1 MRKTKKAEL
10 GQNSV
15 NSKLFYAA
23 LALIPSLQFIIFYI
37 VVNFNSFV
45 LAFKDFSATGLEY
58 RWTFDNFSDWFTNE
72 LKNTELWTSIG
83 VSLKSYGIMLLVSI
97 PLGLFFSYYMFKKMP
112 ASGLFRV
119 LLFLPSILSAAVLAV
134 IYKNMSEWA
143 LGGTA
148 GVISKLLGETF
159 RFWDKEHRYVSMIIF
174 CIFFSFGTNV
184 LMYTNKMNAIS
195 PEIIESAHLDGANG
209 IKEFW
214 YIVLPQT
221 YSIVQVFL
229 INGFASVCINQYNS
243 HMLFG
248 YSGMAA
254 DVKPIGYLLWSGVQR
269 AKGDVAL
276 MTEYAALGLMLT
288 LIVVPLTFLLR
299 WALDK
304 FGWSED

>member
-37 VVNFNSFV
+37 VVNFNSFL

-58 RWTFDNFSDWFTNE
+58 TWTFDNFSGWFTNE

-112 ASGLFRV
+112 ASGIFRV

-143 LGGTA
+143 LGGTD
-148 GVISKLLGETF
+148 GIISKLTGETF
-159 RFWDKEHRYVSMIIF
+159 RFWDKEHRYTSMILF

-221 YSIVQVFL
+221 YSIVEVFL
-229 INGFASVCINQYNS
+229 INGFASVCVNQYNS

-269 AKGDVAL
+269 AKGEVSA

-288 LIVVPLTFLLR
+288 FIIVPLTFLLR

>member
-1 MRKTKKAEL
+1 MKTKKKEEL

-15 NSKLFYAA
+15 ESKLFYAA
-23 LALIPSLQFIIFYI
+23 FALIPSLQFIIFYI
-37 VVNFNSFV
+37 AVNLNSFL
-45 LAFKDFSATGLEY
+45 LAFKEFSATGLEFT
-58 RWTFDNFSDWFTNE
+58 WTFNNFSGWFTNE
-72 LKNTELWTSIG
+72 LKNTELWTSLG
-83 VSLKSYGIMLLVSI
+83 VSVKSYGIMLITSI

-112 ASGLFRV
+112 ASGIFRV

-143 LGGTA
+143 LGGPD
-148 GVISKLLGETF
+148 GIISKIVGETF
-159 RFWDKEHRYVSMIIF
+159 RFWNKDHRYTSMIIF
-174 CIFFSFGTNV
+174 CVFFSFGTNV

-209 IKEFW
+209 LSEFW
-214 YIVLPQT
+214 YIILPQT
-221 YSIVQVFL
+221 YPIVQVFL

-254 DVKPIGYLLWSGVQR
+254 DVKPIGYLLWSGVQSAR
-269 AKGDVAL
+269 GDVSA

-288 LIVVPLTFLLR
+288 LVIVPLTFLLR
-299 WALDK
+299 WVLNK

>member
-37 VVNFNSFV
+37 VVNFNSFL

-58 RWTFDNFSDWFTNE
+58 TLTFDNFSGWFTNE

-112 ASGLFRV
+112 ASGIFRV

-143 LGGTA
+143 LGGTD
-148 GVISKLLGETF
+148 GLISKIIGKTF
-159 RFWDKEHRYVSMIIF
+159 RFWDKDHRYTSMIIF

-229 INGFASVCINQYNS
+229 INGFASVCVNQYNS

-269 AKGDVAL
+269 AKGEVSA

>member
-1 MRKTKKAEL
+1 MRKTKKSEL
-10 GQNSV
+10 GQNSI
-15 NSKLFYAA
+15 NDKLFYA
-23 LALIPSLQFIIFYI
+23 LFALIPSVQFIIFYI
-37 VVNFNSFV
+37 VVNFNSV
-45 LAFKDFSATGLEY
+45 LLAFKDFSATGLEY
-58 RWTFDNFSDWFTNE
+58 TWTFDNFSGWFTNE
-72 LKNTELWTSIG
+72 SQKADLWTSIG
-83 VSLKSYGIMLLVSI
+83 VSLKSYAIMLIVSI

-112 ASGLFRV
+112 ASGVFRV

-143 LGGTA
+143 LGGTD
-148 GVISKLLGETF
+148 GIISKLMGETF
-159 RFWDKEHRYVSMIIF
+159 RFWDKDHRYTSMILF

-184 LMYTNKMNAIS
+184 LMYTNKMNSIS

-269 AKGDVAL
+269 AKGEVAQ

-299 WALDK
+299 WSLNK
-304 FGWSED
+304 FGWSEE

>member
-1 MRKTKKAEL
+1 MRKTKKTEL

-58 RWTFDNFSDWFTNE
+58 TWTFDNFSGWFTNE